1 MPPEAGVDVATLVA
15 ELHRQLAGA
24 GVPEPLREARLL
36 LERVAGIPRS
46 RQLAAPD
53 LRLAPE
59 VVARVRAA
67 AARRAAREPLAY
79 ITGRREFYGLD
90 FAVGPAVLVPR
101 PETELLV
108 DLALARL
115 APRRDR
121 PLRLL
126 DIGTGSGCILAALL
140 YHLPRAFGIGT
151 DLSLP
156 ALRVADAN
164 LRRHGLRQR
173 AGLVCTRWA
182 EAVAGPLDLV
192 VGNPPYVATAEMAVL
207 PPEVRHEPRL
217 ALEAGPEGLAAFLA
231 IVPDLP
237 RLLAPDGL
245 ALLEIGRGQGGAV
258 AGLARAHGLEVLE
271 IRPDLAGVP
280 RAVVLRRAH
289 RR

>member
-1 MPPEAGVDVATLVA
+1 MPPETVR
-15 ELHRQLAGA
+15 ELLERASRELAAA
-24 GVPEPLREARLL
+24 GVPEPRREARLL
-36 LERVAGIPRS
+36 LERIAGIPRT
-46 RQLAAPD
+46 RQLTEPDAEVPPADAA
-53 LRLAPE
+53 RFRQA
-59 VVARVRAA
+59 V
-67 AARRAAREPLAY
+67 ARRAAREPFAY
-79 ITGRREFYGLD
+79 IVGRREFYGLELV
-90 FAVGPAVLVPR
+90 VGPAVLVPR

-115 APRRDR
+115 APRRAR
-121 PLRLL
+121 PLRVL
-126 DIGTGSGCILAALL
+126 DIATGSGCILVALL
-140 YHLPRAFGIGT
+140 VHLPRAFGVGT

-164 LRRHGLRQR
+164 LRRHALRTR

-182 EAVAGPLDLV
+182 EAVTGPLDLV
-192 VGNPPYVATAEMAVL
+192 VSNPPYVATAEMAGL

-217 ALEAGPEGLAAFLA
+217 ALEAGPEGLAAYLA
-231 IVPDLP
+231 IVPHLR

-245 ALLEIGRGQGGAV
+245 ALLEIGAGRGGAV

-280 RAVVLRRAH
+280 RVVVLRRAE